1 MDIVLRAPEWSSPEQ
16 LAATPVA
23 TPIGGIQPIGQL
35 VRMERTAGPN
45 QMRRVDRRRAVT
57 LSITPPAGMPLES
70 VIEVLQQ
77 NVEPAL
83 LAMLPDDGE
92 ISYYGS
98 ADDLNIALGNMAR
111 SFILAIVV
119 LYLLMS
125 GLFRSFIDSLLV
137 IAALPL
143 ATVGGVALLRIL
155 NLPMDLLT
163 MIGFI
168 TLLGLVVNNAILLVH
183 QTRSA
188 EREGQMRR
196 DAVEEAVRRRLR
208 PILMS
213 TMTSLFGMLPLLLI
227 PGPGSE
233 VYQGL
238 AAVIVGGMS
247 VSTVFTLIFLPS
259 LLRLGETREASD
271 RAAQSSVSPSALSP

>member
-1 MDIVLRAPEWSSPEQ
+1 
-16 LAATPVA
+16 
-23 TPIGGIQPIGQL
+23 
-35 VRMERTAGPN
+35 
-45 QMRRVDRRRAVT
+45 VT
-57 LSITPPAGMPLES
+57 LAITPPPDLSLEES
-70 VIEVLQQ
+70 IEILRQ
-77 NVEPAL
+77 NVEPQLLQAL
-83 LAMLPDDGE
+83 PEDGE

-98 ADDLNIALGNMAR
+98 ADDLKIALANMSQ
-111 SFILAIVV
+111 SFGLAIIV

-137 IAALPL
+137 ISALPL
-143 ATVGGVALLRIL
+143 ATIGGIALLRIMA
-155 NLPMDLLT
+155 LPMDLLT

-183 QTRSA
+183 QTRQA
-188 EREGQMRR
+188 EREGYNRR
-196 DAVEEAVRRRLR
+196 DAVEQAIRRRLR

-213 TMTSLFGMLPLLLI
+213 TLTSLFGMLPLLLI

-247 VSTVFTLIFLPS
+247 ISTVFTLILLPS
-259 LLRLGETREASD
+259 LLRLGEASQAPVPDAD
-271 RAAQSSVSPSALSP
+271 RAPAMS